1 MVRLHFGEGSLATI
15 DDVIVWANTL
25 PAWQGDAVRRL
36 LVAGEQPLTAQDY
49 SEILAFAKAD
59 LKLEPPPENATPVP
73 PAAGKFSG
81 SPATTVAVKLLSIT
95 DARNV
100 NIIKSGQTQPFAE
113 TGITV
118 VYGNNGSG
126 KSGYSRIL
134 KLACQ
139 ARDKDERILP
149 NVFAATSTG
158 TPTATLRI
166 KQDANP
172 KDII

>member
-1 MVRLHFGEGSLATI
+1 MAVI
-15 DDVIVWANTL
+15 DDVLAWANAL
-25 PAWQGDAVRRL
+25 PAWQADAVRRL
-36 LVAGEQPLTAQDY
+36 LIAGEQPLSDQDY

-59 LKLEPPPENATPVP
+59 LKLAPSPDNVKPIP

-81 SPATTVAVKLLSIT
+81 APATTVAVKLLSIS
-95 DARNV
+95 DVRNV

-113 TGITV
+113 SGVTV
-118 VYGNNGSG
+118 VYGDNGSG

-149 NVFAATSTG
+149 NVFATG
-158 TPTATLRI
+158 TYR
-166 KQDANP
+166 DANRDVKNQAGRQDERHHLDP
-172 KDII
+172 GRCG